1 MDAVLSVAA
10 VILVVLGLLVLTIAV
25 LGIYR
30 MPDVYMEIQATAKG
44 AALGIVA
51 LALAALLLGD
61 GPTIARTIL
70 IVVFLLIT
78 APLSSHALVRA
89 AYRDDEPMYRGEG
102 KEEEARS
109 SG

>member
-61 GPTIARTIL
+61 GPTIARAIL

-89 AYRDDEPMYRGEG
+89 AYRNDEPMYRGD
-102 KEEEARS
+102 EEDASGS